1 MAEDKKRLLVVED
14 DTFLRD
20 LLAQRLN
27 KETYEVLYAV
37 DGEAALEALRDKKP
51 QLILLDI
58 LLPGLNGFDI
68 LEKIRADKNLSDIKV
83 LILSNLDQP
92 SDRKRGEELGAIDYI
107 IKSNSTIEEIV
118 ARVREHLA

>member
-37 DGEAALEALRDKKP
+37 DGEAALETLRDKKP